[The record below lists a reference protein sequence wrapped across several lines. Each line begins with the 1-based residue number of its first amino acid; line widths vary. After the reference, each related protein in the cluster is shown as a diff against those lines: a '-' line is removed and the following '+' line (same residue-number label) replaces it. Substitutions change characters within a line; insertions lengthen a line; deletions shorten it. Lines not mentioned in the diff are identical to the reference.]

1 MAISGPES
9 VAGSSRISVAQLTG
23 FVEQMFQAAG
33 LSNDH
38 ARTATSVLLNADIR
52 GVWSHGV
59 IRLPMYIQR
68 LQKGVAKAQPNIQI
82 QSVAHSALHV
92 DGDHGL
98 GLVVA
103 PAAMAAA
110 VELAQKTG
118 IAIAGVKNSGHFGAG
133 AHYLQQ
139 AVDADCMGMV
149 FTNASKALPPWGAM
163 APFFGTSPFGFSAP
177 THPGEVFMVDMAMS
191 RIARGKLKFA
201 AQRGE
206 QVPLG
211 YALDAEGKPTTDGAA
226 AFEGIM
232 LPFGEHKGAAM
243 SWMMDVL
250 GGVFTGASFGGD
262 VANPFKRFDVVQGAG
277 HTFVAIRDDLFQP
290 LHVFKDRMSELL
302 KRVKNLPRA
311 HGFEEILSPG
321 EPELRI
327 AKTNRDQGVP
337 LTPDALESLRV
348 SAQGLGVAAPF

>member
-9 VAGSSRISVAQLTG
+9 VSGSSRIPVDKLTL
-23 FVEQMFQAAG
+23 FVETMFAAVG
-33 LSNDH
+33 LSIEH
-38 ARTATSVLLNADIR
+38 ARIATLVLLNADVR

-68 LQKGVAKAQPNIQI
+68 VQKGVAKAEPDIQI
-82 QSVAHSALHV
+82 QSIAHAALRV

-103 PAAMAAA
+103 PTAMAAA

-133 AHYLQQ
+133 AYYLQQ
-139 AVDADCMGMV
+139 AVDADCIGMV

-177 THPGEVFMVDMAMS
+177 THPGEVFLVDMAMS
-191 RIARGKLKFA
+191 RVARGKLKFA

-206 QVPLG
+206 QVPQGL
-211 YALDAEGKPTTDGAA
+211 ALDAQGKPTTDGAA

-232 LPFGEHKGAAM
+232 LPFGDHKGAAM

-250 GGVFTGASFGGD
+250 GGVFTGAAFGGD
-262 VANPFKRFDVVQGAG
+262 VANPFKSLDVVQGTG
-277 HTFVAIRDDLFQP
+277 HTFVAIRADLFQP
-290 LHVFKDRMSELL
+290 LLSFKDRMSELL
-302 KRVKNLPRA
+302 KRVKALPRA
-311 HGFEEILSPG
+311 HGFDEILSPG

-327 AKTNRDQGVP
+327 AKTNHERGVS
-337 LTPDALESLRV
+337 LTPDVIESLKV
-348 SAQGLGVAAPF
+348 SAQSLGVTTPF